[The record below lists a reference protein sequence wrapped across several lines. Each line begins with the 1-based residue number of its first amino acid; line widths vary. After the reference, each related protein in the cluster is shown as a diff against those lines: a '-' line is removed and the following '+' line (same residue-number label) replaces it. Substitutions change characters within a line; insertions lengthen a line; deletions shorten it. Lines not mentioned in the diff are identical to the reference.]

1 MMNRDQLKKAV
12 EKAIDAHG
20 GEATIVEVAQHI
32 WENHEGDLKA
42 SGDLFFTWQYEMR
55 WAAQKLRDDS
65 KLELGRRGP
74 KKTWRKIGA

>member
-1 MMNRDQLKKAV
+1 MDRDQLRVAV
-12 EKAIDAHG
+12 ENAIDASG
-20 GEATIVEVAQHI
+20 GEATIVEVAKHI
-32 WENHEGDLKA
+32 WANHEADLKA

-65 KLELGRRGP
+65 KLELGRRGS